1 MLLLSIIEE
10 IEVDK
15 NMETVKDRFLR
26 YVKIDT
32 ESQHHVDKI
41 PSTDKQLNLSRLLR
55 DELIAI
61 GASEVHLDPHGYV
74 TATIPANTKKSAPV
88 VGLLAHVDTVD
99 AVTGANVK
107 PKLTP
112 NYDGGDIDMGN
123 GYTLSPADSPSL
135 LGHVGEEIICT
146 DGTTLLGA
154 DDKAGVAEIMTF
166 AEHMLASGAPEHG
179 KIRIGFTPDEEVGRG
194 VDLFDVPAFGA
205 DFGYTID
212 GGTLGEINY
221 ECFNAAGAEI
231 RIQGLS
237 LHTGSAKGRMV
248 NASLVAMELHDLL
261 PRFEN
266 PACTDEY
273 EGFFHLDKLEGCVDH
288 ADMSYILRDHDM
300 EKFEQKKVLMAKA
313 CAYMN
318 DKYGAGTVT
327 LNMEDTY
334 YNMKSKVPM
343 EIVDAAKNAMEAV
356 GITPYCAPIRGGTDG
371 SRLSYMGLPCP
382 NLCTGG
388 HNFHG
393 RYEFIST
400 QAMEKVVQIL
410 ETLVPS
416 FVK

>member
-1 MLLLSIIEE
+1 
-10 IEVDK
+10 
-15 NMETVKDRFLR
+15 MESVKDRFLR

-32 ESQHHVDKI
+32 QSQHHVDKI
-41 PSTDKQLNLSRLLR
+41 PSTDKQLVLSRMLR

-61 GASEVHLDPHGYV
+61 GASDVSLDPHGYV
-74 TATIPANTKKSAPV
+74 TATIPANTNKSAPV
-88 VGLLAHVDTVD
+88 VGLLSHVDTAD

-107 PKLTP
+107 PLLTP
-112 NYDGGDIDMGN
+112 NYAGGDIDMGN
-123 GYTLSPADSPSL
+123 GYTLSPADSPAL
-135 LGHVGEEIICT
+135 LGHIGDEIICT

-166 AEHMLASGAPEHG
+166 AERMLRADAPEHG

-194 VDLFDVPAFGA
+194 VDLFDVAAFGA
-205 DFGYTID
+205 DFGYTVD

-237 LHTGSAKGRMV
+237 LHTGSAKGRMI
-248 NASLVAMELHDLL
+248 NALLVAMELHDLL

-288 ADMSYILRDHDM
+288 ADMSYILRDHDK
-300 EKFEQKKVLMAKA
+300 EKFEQKKVLMTKA

-327 LNMEDTY
+327 LKLEDTY
-334 YNMKSKVPM
+334 YNMKSKVP
-343 EIVDAAKNAMEAV
+343 EFIVDAAKRAMEAV
-356 GITPYCAPIRGGTDG
+356 GVTPYLAPIRGGTDG

-400 QAMEKVVQIL
+400 EAMEKVVQIL
-410 ETLVPS
+410 EALVPS

>member
-1 MLLLSIIEE
+1 MLTLQTIEE
-10 IEVDK
+10 IEDD
-15 NMETVKDRFLR
+15 NAMESVKDRFLR

-32 ESQHHVDKI
+32 QSQHHVDKI
-41 PSTDKQLNLSRLLR
+41 PSTDKQLDLSRLLR

-61 GASEVHLDPHGYV
+61 GCSDVQLDPHGYV
-74 TATIPANTKKSAPV
+74 TATIPANTTKSAPV
-88 VGLLAHVDTVD
+88 VGLLSHVDTAD

-107 PKLTP
+107 PLLTP
-112 NYDGGDIDMGN
+112 NYAGGDIDMGN
-123 GYTLSPADSPSL
+123 GYTLSPASSPAL
-135 LGHVGEEIICT
+135 LEHIGEEIICT

-166 AEHMLASGAPEHG
+166 AERMLRADAPEHG

-194 VDLFDVPAFGA
+194 VDLFDVKAFGA
-205 DFGYTID
+205 DFGYTVD
-212 GGTLGEINY
+212 GGTLGEINF

-237 LHTGSAKGRMV
+237 AHTGSAKGKMV
-248 NASLVAMELHDLL
+248 NALLVAMELHDLL

-288 ADMSYILRDHDM
+288 ADMTYILRDHDT
-300 EKFEQKKVLMAKA
+300 EKFAQKKKLMEKA
-313 CAYMN
+313 CAFMN

-327 LNMEDTY
+327 LKMEDTY
-334 YNMKSKVPM
+334 YNMKSKVP
-343 EIVDAAKNAMEAV
+343 EFVVEAAKHAMEAV
-356 GITPYCAPIRGGTDG
+356 GVTPYCAPIRGGTDG

-410 ETLVPS
+410 ESLVPS